1 MKVFFL
7 SAVFAGVASAACL
20 VFSAFVP
27 AKILSVLLAA
37 AIAIPAFRIA
47 NAAWRG
53 FLPPGKAFC
62 GEDEYELDFWP
73 VTGFSRRD
81 YRE

>member
-1 MKVFFL
+1 MKVSFL

-20 VFSAFVP
+20 VFSTFVP
-27 AKILSVLLAA
+27 AQIVSVLLAA
-37 AIAIPAFRIA
+37 TIAIVVFRIA
-47 NAAWRG
+47 NAAWRR

-62 GEDEYELDFWP
+62 LEDEYELDFWP
-73 VTGFSRRD
+73 VTEFSRRD